1 MQIHI
6 VGGGAW
12 PLCTLCCGFG
22 CALHLC
28 CICIRTAT
36 SVKLLSRCHSTCFG
50 QHSCT
55 CPPTDGQVAKATQHT
70 LQSPRA
76 AGHHSMSGFY
86 CVLAMN
92 KSISGLVA
100 EYIVAIDVT
109 RAQFPADACSQL
121 PAGAAASPRHDVAAF
136 AAPSLSPWHLWQ
148 RLHHSGQGHGRLVC
162 VGLLPGLVDAASTSV
177 AYSSAAEAVHCK
189 RLSPCTAGGARCR
202 Q

>member
-109 RAQFPADACSQL
+109 RIRFPADAFDHAWMHFQVGRSHRNLKQC
-121 PAGAAASPRHDVAAF
+121 PC
-136 AAPSLSPWHLWQ
+136 
-148 RLHHSGQGHGRLVC
+148 RLCAMSECPGRTSRDSSVWESGRLIVL
-162 VGLLPGLVDAASTSV
+162 GSLIASV
-177 AYSSAAEAVHCK
+177 V
-189 RLSPCTAGGARCR
+189 
-202 Q
+202 